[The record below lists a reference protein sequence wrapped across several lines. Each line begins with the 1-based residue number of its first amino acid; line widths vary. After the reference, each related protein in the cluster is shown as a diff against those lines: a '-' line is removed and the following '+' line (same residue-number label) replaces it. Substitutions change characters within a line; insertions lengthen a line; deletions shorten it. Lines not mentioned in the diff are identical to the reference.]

1 MKRIFSKFDNLQK
14 MLEKITKNQEKMQ
27 DDIKSIKEEV
37 AILSYDQNCV
47 DVSKDIKFEY
57 FANTRNINNVL

>member
-1 MKRIFSKFDNLQK
+1 MLQATMKRIFSKFDNLQK

-47 DVSKDIKFEY
+47 DVSKDIKF
-57 FANTRNINNVL
+57 

>member
-1 MKRIFSKFDNLQK
+1 MFQATTKRIFSKLDNLQQ

-37 AILSYDQNCV
+37 AILSYDQDCV
-47 DVSKDIKFEY
+47 DVSKDIKF
-57 FANTRNINNVL
+57 

>member
-27 DDIKSIKEEV
+27 NDIKSIKEEV

-47 DVSKDIKFEY
+47 DVSKDIKF
-57 FANTRNINNVL
+57 